1 MAKPEE
7 IELPDGTLI
16 PILYEDRAV
25 LAIDKPAGWLLAP
38 DSWRRTNR
46 NLQLALMSSLESGDH
61 WARARNLRYIRFL
74 HRLDA
79 DTSGVLLLAKNHGA
93 VRAYSRLFEM
103 RRVEKVYL
111 AVTHGVPAQQDW
123 VCRLKLAVDP
133 SQAGRTRV
141 DARRGQEAETRFHI
155 LQTSQETALV
165 EATPVTGRT
174 HQVRVHLAE
183 SGHPVLGETLYN
195 VSAANRERATHNP
208 LSFPLALRAVA
219 LSYTDP
225 FQNRAVHVSAPA
237 EEFCRQFGFT
247 LVVRSAD
254 SLVRAKHRRP

>member
-1 MAKPEE
+1 MAKPDR
-7 IELPDGTLI
+7 IELPEGTVI

-38 DSWRRTNR
+38 DSWRRTSR

-61 WARARNLRYIRFL
+61 WARARNLHYIRFL

-79 DTSGVLLLAKNHGA
+79 DTSGVLLLAKNPGA

-103 RRVEKVYL
+103 RQVEKVYL
-111 AVTHGVPAQQDW
+111 AVTHGVPAEQDW
-123 VCRLKLAVDP
+123 VCRLKLAADS

-141 DARRGQEAETRFHI
+141 DTRRGQEAETRFHI

-183 SGHPVLGETLYN
+183 SGHPVLGDMLYN
-195 VSAANRERATHNP
+195 ASAASRRAAIRNP
-208 LSFPLALRAVA
+208 PSFPLALRAVA
-219 LSYTDP
+219 LSYPDP
-225 FQNRAVHVSAPA
+225 FQNRSVHISAPA
-237 EEFCRQFGFT
+237 DEFCRHFGYR
-247 LVVRSAD
+247 VVPYQGGS
-254 SLVRAKHRRP
+254 KRPQGR